1 MMEHLITKADILVEA
16 LPYIQKFRNAII
28 VVKFG
33 GSSMENPEL
42 VRSTMRDIVLMEC
55 IGFRPVV
62 VHGGGKA
69 ISAELKRQNI
79 PVEFI
84 NGLRNT
90 CEKTIKVVDCVL
102 HNQINRGLVEMAR
115 EAGGNAIG
123 LSGKDI
129 LCAQKMLSTDPVSG
143 EKIDIGFV
151 GDITKVN
158 AEPILAALDKGQIPV
173 ITPLGRGEDGCVFN
187 INADIAACR
196 IAEAIHARKLVFLS
210 DVPGI
215 LRNPS
220 DESSVIPTIVTT
232 QIQQLIKDKVL
243 SGGMLPKIMSSVRAL
258 EDGINKVHMIDGR
271 VKHTLLLEIFT
282 DHGVGT
288 EIIRPDS
295 II

>member
-1 MMEHLITKADILVEA
+1 MMEQLITKADILVEA

-84 NGLRNT
+84 NCLRNT

>member
-1 MMEHLITKADILVEA
+1 MMEQLITKADSLVEA

>member
-1 MMEHLITKADILVEA
+1 MMEQLITKADILVEA

>member
-1 MMEHLITKADILVEA
+1 MMEQLITKADILVEA

-115 EAGGNAIG
+115 EEGGNAIG